1 MYPWNGSIRTSDP
14 DESMHERVL
23 AVATEL
29 GATSEGYCKTWNGS
43 ISSVW
48 AKNHWRPLDTWN
60 STLSTMMPRCHGQGL
75 KARKSSNSN
84 GASKPQSW
92 SEGRSSTRNDSR
104 EWDLGRGL
112 DQKRPL
118 HGKRWRCSRKW
129 YMALLCD
136 ILLVHVSCWLLHF
149 WMAEHIRLL
158 TLKVFSSYF
167 FFLQKISA
175 IKNNCI
181 NKIHFWGSNTVLKGG
196 NQPFFV
202 VVVLA

>member
-1 MYPWNGSIRTSDP
+1 MVEG
-14 DESMHERVL
+14 VL
-23 AVATEL
+23 PATAEP
-29 GATSEGYCKTWNGS
+29 GTTSEGCCTLEMAVLEHLTLMKACMREYLQWPLSWVQQVKATVNLKWQYQQCLSQK
-43 ISSVW
+43 
-48 AKNHWRPLDTWN
+48 PLDTWN

-167 FFLQKISA
+167 FSYKRFLQ
-175 IKNNCI
+175 
-181 NKIHFWGSNTVLKGG
+181 
-196 NQPFFV
+196 
-202 VVVLA
+202 